1 MFASPLQEEAWT
13 HDILLSLWELMRTL
27 GCIFQRILRGSRGT
41 VNCYPLLNALYF
53 EASGGRKLRPEYDD
67 TAYVIMSLRVSTG
80 ELSHVKAQQAQ
91 LLSYQCLP
99 QCEGNGWA

>member
-1 MFASPLQEEAWT
+1 
-13 HDILLSLWELMRTL
+13 MRTP
-27 GCIFQRILRGSRGT
+27 GCIFKRILRGSRGT
-41 VNCYPLLNALYF
+41 VNCYPFLNALYF

-67 TAYVIMSLRVSTG
+67 TAYVIMSLRISTG